1 MKERSSGL
9 IIGISI
15 GVAIG
20 ALLAVGGLLCFRF
33 HRKRLRIGSSSS
45 KRERLSPFVQ
55 MVLILAPSYPIRQW
69 VLNRQERLYK
79 MASRCGL
86 VVLRRVM
93 WSLLLEFSSIL
104 TSIDLQ
110 KATYNFTSLIGQGVF
125 GFVYKALMTTGEAVA
140 VKFF

>member
-55 MVLILAPSYPIRQW
+55 MVLILTPSYPIRQW

-93 WSLLLEFSSIL
+93 WSLLLEFSNIL

-125 GFVYKALMTTGEAVA
+125 GFVYKA
-140 VKFF
+140 